1 MLRRI
6 KRHPAFQTGAARL
19 LGLYLAFVYRTTRWR
34 ILGWE
39 HAEATG
45 GHFILAF
52 WHECLPLMPR
62 LMEEAREKGLA
73 STVHVLVSRH
83 RDGRLIGEVVDRFG
97 LRLVHASSSRGG
109 AAGLLSLL
117 RLTRAGEVVAIT
129 PDGPRGP
136 RRVAAPGIAQLAT
149 MARLPVMAA
158 AAFTSQGIRL
168 RSWDRM
174 VVPLPF
180 GRGVFALEPPVPHE
194 AGLSAIEAALNA
206 AAERAEAEAGPPR

>member
-6 KRHPAFQTGAARL
+6 TRHPAFQTGAARL

-39 HAEATG
+39 HVEATG
-45 GHFILAF
+45 GRFVLAF
-52 WHECLPLMPR
+52 WHEMLPLMPQ
-62 LMEEAREKGLA
+62 LMLEARNRDFA
-73 STVHVLVSRH
+73 SRAHVLVSRH
-83 RDGRLIGEVVDRFG
+83 RDGRLIGHVVDRFG
-97 LRLVHASSSRGG
+97 IRLVHASSSRGG

-149 MARLPVMAA
+149 MARLPVVAA
-158 AAFTSQGIRL
+158 AAFTSRGIRL

-180 GRGVFALEPPVPHE
+180 GRAALALEPPVPHE
-194 AGLSAIEAALNA
+194 AGLPAIEAALNA
-206 AAERAEAEAGPPR
+206 AAARAEAEARPPA